1 MSDVIQVDF
10 QTVWRVPVFVRGT
23 EGQIFT
29 IRGPE
34 GALRNLNDMDVSYE
48 STLHRTAKKSCIAAL
63 TKSGSCDEAR
73 DAFVDAA
80 YETGSLV

>member
-1 MSDVIQVDF
+1 MSEVIQVDF
-10 QTVWRVPVFVRGT
+10 QAVWRVPVFVHGT
-23 EGQIFT
+23 EGQVFT

-34 GALRNLNDMDVSYE
+34 SALRNLNDMDVSYE
-48 STLHRTAKKSCIAAL
+48 STLHRIAKNSCIAAL
-63 TKSGSCDEAR
+63 RKAGTCDRAR